1 MNGEESMTDTITR
14 TSTQSNNALI
24 SSARVEG
31 THVYNAAGEKLGTVD
46 AIMIDKYEGKVAYA
60 VMSFGGFLGIG
71 EQYHPLPWQSLDYD
85 ERKDGYV
92 VNMTTEQLKAAP
104 TLGKDEYDRLKDRIY
119 GAAIY
124 SHYGHTP
131 YWIPIA

>member
-1 MNGEESMTDTITR
+1 MTDTMTR
-14 TSTQSNNALI
+14 PSTQSNNALI

-46 AIMIDKYEGKVAYA
+46 AIMIDNDEWLSKY
-60 VMSFGGFLGIG
+60 GGFLGIG

-92 VNMTTEQLKAAP
+92 VNMTTEQLKSAP
-104 TLGKDEYDRLKDRIY
+104 TLGKDEYDRLKDRVY

>member
-1 MNGEESMTDTITR
+1 MTDTMTR
-14 TSTQSNNALI
+14 PSTQSNNALI

-92 VNMTTEQLKAAP
+92 VNMEKTNM
-104 TLGKDEYDRLKDRIY
+104 
-119 GAAIY
+119 
-124 SHYGHTP
+124 
-131 YWIPIA
+131 IA

>member
-1 MNGEESMTDTITR
+1 MTDTITR
-14 TSTQSNNALI
+14 PSTQSNNALI

-92 VNMTTEQLKAAP
+92 VNMTTEELKSAP

>member
-1 MNGEESMTDTITR
+1 MTDTITR
-14 TSTQSNNALI
+14 PSTQSSNSLI

-31 THVYNAAGEKLGTVD
+31 THVYNADGEKLGTID
-46 AIMIDKYEGKVAYA
+46 AIMIDKYEGNVAYA

-92 VNMTTEQLKAAP
+92 SIANSVRRMQLKQASSAGFNTVAFP
-104 TLGKDEYDRLKDRIY
+104 VANA
-119 GAAIY
+119 GANVRPNICA
-124 SHYGHTP
+124 G
-131 YWIPIA
+131 